1 MDQWYIAKDGQQEGP
16 VTPQQIGA
24 LVKAGAIDPATA
36 LVWREGLTDWKSLAE
51 SGLLAETGAI
61 APAPA
66 VPAFNNPYHVT
77 ERTRNALDQ
86 PRQAAVPEYPGYNRL
101 RYFLSIL
108 VLMVVFYAILGAIM
122 FTMISSKSSGVVV
135 GLAMVVIVLLMMGG
149 SIYIGVQRLLNLGM
163 SGWAILWTLVPF
175 MNIWIGWRMIAC
187 PAGYEHHRTMDTP
200 AKVITGLWIG
210 MIVLSFVVNIL
221 AAVMSQR

>member
-36 LVWREGLTDWKSLAE
+36 LVWREGLTDWKTLAE

-61 APAPA
+61 APVAA
-66 VPAFNNPYHVT
+66 SPAFNNPYLVT
-77 ERTRNALDQ
+77 ERTRNALAET
-86 PRQAAVPEYPGYNRL
+86 RYNATLEYPGYGRL
-101 RYFLSIL
+101 RYFLSIF
-108 VLMVVFYAILGAIM
+108 VTMIVFYAILLALVFAM
-122 FTMISSKSSGVVV
+122 FGSKGSGGGIAAGTV
-135 GLAMVVIVLLMMGG
+135 LIVLLMIGG
-149 SIYIGVQRLLNLGM
+149 SVYIALQRLKNLGM

-175 MNIWIGWRMIAC
+175 MNLWIGWRMIAC
-187 PAGYEHHRTMDTP
+187 PAGYEDHRTLDTP

-210 MIVLSFVVNIL
+210 MMVLSFAVNII
-221 AAVMSQR
+221 AAVMGHR